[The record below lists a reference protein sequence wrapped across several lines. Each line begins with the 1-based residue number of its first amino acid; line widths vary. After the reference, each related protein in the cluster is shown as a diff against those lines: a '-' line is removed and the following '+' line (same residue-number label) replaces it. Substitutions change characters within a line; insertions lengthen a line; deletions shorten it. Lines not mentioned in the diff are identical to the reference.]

1 MSTQFWDRLWRSAG
15 IQFVILFIIG
25 CFIYGAQPKLGSSPE
40 TVAAFYD
47 GSRTRILI
55 ATFVFGMAVLNL
67 LWFAAA
73 VRSVLRDAGQD
84 GWGAAVTASSA
95 ALGGIAVRAHG
106 SGRGPCVQDRRLGK
120 FFAHSR
126 AERRGVGLHGDD
138 LFPARDVHHGQLLRA
153 LARRNDLEPFFS
165 ACVAAVVLVLLG
177 ATTWATDGSGRRTV
191 SIRCSFRP

>member
-55 ATFVFGMAVLNL
+55 ATFIFGMAVLNL

-95 ALGGIAVRAHG
+95 ALGGMLFALMAVDA
-106 SGRGPCVQDRRLGK
+106 
-120 FFAHSR
+120 
-126 AERRGVGLHGDD
+126 
-138 LFPARDVHHGQLLRA
+138 A
-153 LARRNDLEPFFS
+153 LAYKI
-165 ACVAAVVLVLLG
+165 A
-177 ATTWATDGSGRRTV
+177 GREILR
-191 SIRCSFRP
+191 SQPG